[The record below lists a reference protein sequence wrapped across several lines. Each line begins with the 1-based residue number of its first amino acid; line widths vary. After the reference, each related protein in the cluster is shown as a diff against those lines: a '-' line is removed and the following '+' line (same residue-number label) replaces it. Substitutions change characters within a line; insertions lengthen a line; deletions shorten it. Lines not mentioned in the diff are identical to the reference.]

1 MLNPSFGKV
10 ADSSPSLHPLHRYE
24 LKMQQGLFPQ
34 KQPLF
39 DLIFHKRD
47 LADSIQKPIEKKAW
61 NISQLPIIAFCPLFI
76 S

>member
-10 ADSSPSLHPLHRYE
+10 ADFSPSLHPLHRYE

-39 DLIFHKRD
+39 DLNVHKRH
-47 LADSIQKPIEKKAW
+47 LADFFQIPIEQKAG
-61 NISQLPIIAFCPLFI
+61 NISQLPLIAFCPLGI